1 MCMGIGSGQCK
12 TQIADHGLQSADQGL
27 NTD

>member
-12 TQIADHGLQSADQGL
+12 TQIVDHGLPSADQGL